1 MGFNSTHH
9 HHDEEATEMSEHHTG
24 AKFHHHDEDS
34 ENPKE
39 ASMQQH
45 SSNNEKDNCCN
56 HTVIQFNE
64 IDKSAN
70 HSFNTGINAVYVSI
84 FLAVIH
90 QNDLFYTSNIT
101 STRYFV
107 RSYHPPISD
116 IRIKIQ
122 SFQI

>member
-1 MGFNSTHH
+1 MKNSISIQIKAAFLVIVFSLNTIIGFACAIGINMGFNSTHH

-70 HSFNTGINAVYVSI
+70 HSFNTGIKAVYV
-84 FLAVIH
+84 
-90 QNDLFYTSNIT
+90 
-101 STRYFV
+101 
-107 RSYHPPISD
+107 
-116 IRIKIQ
+116 
-122 SFQI
+122 